1 MKCAAMLLPIL
12 ALLGACNGG
21 APGPTAP
28 DEAQAHTVVS
38 ARSAPVT
45 SASCDVF
52 LRGEQYDVSVSW
64 SRIPATALVLTF
76 GIRNVGGLQID
87 LAHLQRTGTLS
98 RTLDFLPDHVV
109 FMRRGTETAQQSC
122 VVISS

>member
-1 MKCAAMLLPIL
+1 MKRAAMLLPIL
-12 ALLGACNGG
+12 ALLGACGDG

-28 DEAQAHTVVS
+28 DESHARTLVS

-64 SRIPATALVLTF
+64 SRIPTTALVLTF

>member
-1 MKCAAMLLPIL
+1 MKRAAMLVPIL
-12 ALLGACNGG
+12 ALLGACSDG
-21 APGPTAP
+21 AQGPTAP
-28 DEAQAHTVVS
+28 EEAQAHTLVS
-38 ARSAPVT
+38 ARSAPAT

-52 LRGEQYDVSVSW
+52 LRGAQYDVSVTW
-64 SRIPATALVLTF
+64 SRIPTTALVLTF

-87 LAHLQRTGTLS
+87 LAHPQRTGTLS

-109 FMRRGTETAQQSC
+109 FIRRGTETAQQSC